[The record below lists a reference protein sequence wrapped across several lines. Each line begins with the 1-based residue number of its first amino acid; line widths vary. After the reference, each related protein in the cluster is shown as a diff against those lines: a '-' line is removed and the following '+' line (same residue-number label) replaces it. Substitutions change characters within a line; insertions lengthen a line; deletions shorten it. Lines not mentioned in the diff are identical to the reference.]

1 MKPRLQQQMLLDLGP
16 AAAPPTLNNFAV
28 GDNRELMAHLKSLGE
43 SSVFDQIYLW
53 GSPGCGRSH
62 LLQGSQ
68 IAAQAE
74 GRHVCFVQGADLGHE
89 LSTPPGSLV
98 IVDDVDHLDE
108 TAQIT
113 LFRIFNSARL
123 VGLALLLAG
132 DEPPLRLKLRE
143 DLRTRIGAT
152 LIFEVRPLNDVAKAQ
167 ALRHHAKHHGLR
179 LDDPLIDYMLHH
191 GKRDLPSLIKVLE
204 AASQLSLELKRPLT
218 LPMLREAMA
227 TFTPP
232 QDAAL
237 PHENESPSS

>member
-1 MKPRLQQQMLLDLGP
+1 MKPHFQQQMLLDLGP
-16 AAAPPTLNNFAV
+16 AAAAPTLDNFAT
-28 GDNRELMAHLKSLGE
+28 GDNRELMSHLKVLGDTG
-43 SSVFDQIYLW
+43 VFDQIYLW

-68 IAAQAE
+68 LAAQAE
-74 GRHVCFVQGADLGHE
+74 GRHVCYVQGADLGHE

-98 IVDDVDHLDE
+98 IIDDIDNLDE

-132 DEPPLRLKLRE
+132 NVPPLQLSLRE

-152 LIFEVRPLNDVAKAQ
+152 LIFEVHPLNDTAKAEV
-167 ALRHHAKHHGLR
+167 LRHHAKHHGLR

-191 GKRDLPSLIKVLE
+191 GKRDIPSLIKTLE
-204 AASQLSLELKRPLT
+204 AASQRSLELKRPLT
-218 LPMLREAMA
+218 LPMLREVMAMPPSLQE
-227 TFTPP
+227 TDVTITP
-232 QDAAL
+232 
-237 PHENESPSS
+237 